1 MPSARSFGHTSRV
14 VADVWARL
22 RRENFP
28 RIALL
33 AVGIFVVGALL
44 EALLEG
50 GQDGR
55 IRGLGDALWYAVV
68 TMTSTGY
75 GDVVPATAVGR
86 VVGAVLMF
94 GGVTVLSVVT
104 ATIASVLVAQRI
116 KEERGL
122 ETLKLRDHLLVC
134 GWNAYA
140 ERVLDAVFAVD
151 PERQVVLVNALAE
164 EQLAEVLARHKGRS
178 IRFVRGDAA
187 SEGVLS
193 RANVR
198 EARAAIVVSDT
209 TQPGTGTSD
218 ARAILVTLTL
228 KSVKPELHVT
238 VEALDD
244 LSEPHLRRAGAD
256 DVVVSGEFN
265 GFLLSSAAIAPGI
278 AQVVRPLLSL
288 SGSELRRVGVPSD
301 LAGKSYGEVA
311 AALRARD
318 GFQAIAVVHE
328 DRGLTLDQLL
338 SDDTSVVDHFIR
350 SQFSEAG
357 REFLRY
363 EAGGTRA
370 IVNPPDAYEVG
381 PKDAIVGIPRSVA

>member
-1 MPSARSFGHTSRV
+1 MI
-14 VADVWARL
+14 ADVWARL

-33 AVGIFVVGALL
+33 AFGIFLVGAVVEILV
-44 EALLEG
+44 ES

-55 IRGLGDALWYAVV
+55 IHSLGDALWYAVV

-75 GDVVPATAVGR
+75 GDVVPGTAAGR
-86 VVGAVLMF
+86 LVGAILMF

-104 ATIASVLVAQRI
+104 ATVASVLVAQRI

-122 ETLKLRDHLLVC
+122 ETLKLRNHLLVC

-140 ERVLDAVFAVD
+140 ERILDGVFAVD
-151 PERQVVLVNALAE
+151 GGREVVLVNELAE
-164 EQLAEVLARHKGRS
+164 EQVAEVLARQKGKA

-187 SEGVLS
+187 SEAVLA

-209 TQPGTGTSD
+209 SRPGSTAAD
-218 ARAILVTLTL
+218 ERAILVTLTL

-244 LSEPHLRRAGAD
+244 RSEPHLRRAGAD
-256 DVVVSGEFN
+256 DIVISGEFN

-278 AQVVRPLLSL
+278 SQVVRPLLSL
-288 SGSELRRVGVPSD
+288 SGTELRRVTVPGD
-301 LAGKSYGEVA
+301 LAGKTYGEVA

-328 DRGLTLDQLL
+328 ERGLTLDQLL
-338 SDDTSVVDHFIR
+338 SDDTSMVDHFIR
-350 SQFSEAG
+350 AQFSEAG

-370 IVNPPDAYEVG
+370 IVNPPDGYEVG
-381 PKDAIVGIPRSVA
+381 PKDAIVGIPKGAA